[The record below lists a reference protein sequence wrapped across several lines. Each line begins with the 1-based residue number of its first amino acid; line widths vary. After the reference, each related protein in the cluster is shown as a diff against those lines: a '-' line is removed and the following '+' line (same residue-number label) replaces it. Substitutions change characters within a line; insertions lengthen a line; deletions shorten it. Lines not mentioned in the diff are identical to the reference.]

1 MEDDGMI
8 SCVYKRKKER
18 KDGMGGMAETL
29 FNLSLL
35 IRHPRLVV
43 LIFLVSPILGIA
55 KTSQLLAPQNV
66 LFVNAYVKSQ
76 ASKCIYISYCY
87 GQHWRHI

>member
-43 LIFLVSPILGIA
+43 FNFSRLPHFGYCQDFP
-55 KTSQLLAPQNV
+55 TSGATKRIV
-66 LFVNAYVKSQ
+66 
-76 ASKCIYISYCY
+76 C
-87 GQHWRHI
+87 